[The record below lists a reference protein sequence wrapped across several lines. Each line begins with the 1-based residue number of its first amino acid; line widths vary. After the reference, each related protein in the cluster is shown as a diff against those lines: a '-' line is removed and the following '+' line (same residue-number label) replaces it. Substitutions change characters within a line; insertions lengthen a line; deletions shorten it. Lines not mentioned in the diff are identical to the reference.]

1 MIHPFAERGST
12 AMKGWTAASI
22 FLSAA
27 LCAAGL
33 VVSPPLFA
41 QGAAPST
48 GTAPAPAPVQ
58 STPLPPPGA
67 SPQTGSPPPPAST
80 QPAPA
85 PPASAS
91 PGAAGARPTLVER
104 AGDPMDVDEV
114 TLPAKPVAILS
125 GTSTWDD
132 GFTNL
137 RNVFRKIEDELK
149 RAGMA
154 PAGRPLAIFVETD
167 DTTFR
172 YDAMV
177 PIDRAPASR
186 PPTMPQDI
194 RFGTTPEGRALRFVH
209 KGPYDDIDSTYET
222 ITAYLDAKGI
232 VVKDAFIEEYVN
244 DAKDAQ
250 DPELEIN
257 IFVQPR

>member
-1 MIHPFAERGST
+1 
-12 AMKGWTAASI
+12 MKGWTAASI

-67 SPQTGSPPPPAST
+67 SPQTGSPPPPASA

-154 PAGRPLAIFVETD
+154 PAGPPLANIRATN
-167 DTTFR
+167 DTT
-172 YDAMV
+172 
-177 PIDRAPASR
+177 
-186 PPTMPQDI
+186 
-194 RFGTTPEGRALRFVH
+194 
-209 KGPYDDIDSTYET
+209 
-222 ITAYLDAKGI
+222 
-232 VVKDAFIEEYVN
+232 
-244 DAKDAQ
+244 
-250 DPELEIN
+250 
-257 IFVQPR
+257 